1 MITLLSKIF
10 IKNRGDVTN
19 PAVRKAYGMLCSLT
33 GIFLN
38 ILLFAGK
45 YIAGTLAGSI
55 AVTDRK
61 SVV

>member
-10 IKNRGDVTN
+10 IKNRDDVTN

-45 YIAGTLAGSI
+45 
-55 AVTDRK
+55 
-61 SVV
+61 